1 MCATH
6 PLRLFVV
13 ADCCCCHRR
22 RRRWSVGARV
32 VGCAL
37 RILREEPKTLERER
51 GAPASLGD
59 AHGSARRLWTD
70 GNSCCRAAAANHG
83 VALQECRHRSALAAA
98 AGTDQG
104 SRRAKGL
111 QGGSPRQVSPSESST
126 CFIYPS
132 AAKRRVAVRN
142 ASLRR
147 LRGRGDVIPQG

>member
-59 AHGSARRLWTD
+59 AHVL
-70 GNSCCRAAAANHG
+70 RADSGQTVTA
-83 VALQECRHRSALAAA
+83 VAGPLPRTMEWLYKNAGIGQHSLLLQEPTKGAAV
-98 AGTDQG
+98 
-104 SRRAKGL
+104 RKG
-111 QGGSPRQVSPSESST
+111 
-126 CFIYPS
+126 C
-132 AAKRRVAVRN
+132 RVARH
-142 ASLRR
+142 AK
-147 LRGRGDVIPQG
+147 